1 MNRTYFKRIR
11 QTEPKPN
18 RNLRLID
25 FRYHQETAR
34 QEKSE
39 VYRSREYVAIFSFL
53 LLHAYMYRSSN
64 LDVAKRFFLVTQ
76 ILKLVCLTCKVRLAY
91 SKEGFPNN
99 IFFSYEKK
107 GCWYH
112 QIPRTIP
119 PTYMYV
125 YYMKESEIAF
135 RKQFILGHFMSQAR
149 KFIDRKILKKFRSSL
164 LHDDCRNTYYPLTFT

>member
-1 MNRTYFKRIR
+1 MDFHLYQNCTLAKKFKNHCHIIYQFINCMNRTYFKRIC

-64 LDVAKRFFLVTQ
+64 LDVAKRFFLVTL

-91 SKEGFPNN
+91 SKERFLNN
-99 IFFSYEKK
+99 IFFRVRKK
-107 GCWYH
+107 GVGISRFQERY
-112 QIPRTIP
+112 
-119 PTYMYV
+119 
-125 YYMKESEIAF
+125 
-135 RKQFILGHFMSQAR
+135 
-149 KFIDRKILKKFRSSL
+149 L
-164 LHDDCRNTYYPLTFT
+164 LHTCTYTI